1 MRTISN
7 DAELLDCLKR
17 GDALAFDHVYS
28 LYFKPLCYFAEKITG
43 DSASAEDIATESFV
57 KLLQKNPDFETLWH
71 LKSFLYTSTRNA
83 CLDLLR
89 MRKRHDQTHSEIKYL
104 AQLSEEA
111 TESAVIMAEVL
122 QAIYTAID
130 HLPDKCKGVVKLAL
144 IEGLDNEQ
152 IAAETGMTYQTV
164 RNYKS
169 EGIKLL
175 RLSLFKNSGLSS
187 TAIFC
192 CLLYVGEKLQ

>member
-1 MRTISN
+1 MRTFSN
-7 DAELLDCLKR
+7 DAELLACLKK
-17 GDALAFDHVYS
+17 GDTLAFDHVYS

-43 DSASAEDIATESFV
+43 INASAEDIATESFV
-57 KLLQKNPDFETLWH
+57 KLLQKNPDFETLRH

-89 MRKRHDQTHSEIKYL
+89 MQKRHDQTHSEIKYL
-104 AQLSEEA
+104 AGISEET
-111 TESAVIMAEVL
+111 TEHAVIMAEVL

-130 HLPDKCKGVVKLAL
+130 QLPDKCKSVVKLAL

-152 IAAETGMTYQTV
+152 IATETGMNYQTV

-175 RLSLFKNSGLSS
+175 RISLFKNGNLSS

-192 CLLYVGEKLQ
+192 CLLCMGEKLH